1 MTALFLGVDG
11 GGTGCRARLE
21 DAQGAVLGVGIAGPA
36 ATRFGLEASW
46 KSIDTAIRSA
56 IQEANLDPTQIASIR
71 VGVGVAGLGRK
82 GARAAF
88 EAIQHP
94 FAAITFATDAMIACL
109 GAHGGEDG
117 AIVIIGTGSCGIAR
131 VGAEEFKLGGY
142 GFPISDEGSGA
153 DLGLRAVQMSLRA
166 HDGRR
171 AASPLTREIM
181 ARFNQ
186 DPTEAVTWM
195 DRATATDYA
204 TFAPTVLRQA
214 DLGDVVGRQIVQAA
228 AEHINDLVRELFA
241 LGAPRLTLIGGLAT
255 PMEAWLA
262 PDVRRRLSPPLGDA
276 ISGAMA
282 LAGRRL

>member
-1 MTALFLGVDG
+1 VTALFLGVDG

-21 DAQGAVLGVGIAGPA
+21 DAQGVVLGVGLAGPA
-36 ATRFGLEASW
+36 STRFGIDASW
-46 KSIDTAIRSA
+46 KSIESACAGAIE
-56 IQEANLDPTQIASIR
+56 EANLETAQIASIR

-82 GARAAF
+82 GAKAAL
-88 EAIQHP
+88 EAFQHP
-94 FAAITFATDAMIACL
+94 FAAMTFATDAMTACL

-117 AIVIIGTGSCGIAR
+117 AIVIIGTGSCGVAH
-131 VGAEEFKLGGY
+131 VGAREFKLGGY

-153 DLGLRAVQMSLRA
+153 DLGLRAIQMSLRA

-171 AASPLTREIM
+171 AASALTRDIM
-181 ARFNQ
+181 ARFHD

-241 LGAPRLTLIGGLAT
+241 LGAPRLSLIGGLAT

-276 ISGAMA
+276 ISGAIA
-282 LAGRRL
+282 LAGRGA

>member
-21 DAQGAVLGVGIAGPA
+21 DAQGAILGVGIAGPA
-36 ATRFGLEASW
+36 ATRFGLDASW
-46 KSIDTAIRSA
+46 KSIDSACRSA
-56 IQEANLDPTQIASIR
+56 IQEANLEPTQIASIR

-82 GARAAF
+82 GAQAAF
-88 EAIQHP
+88 EALRHP
-94 FAAITFATDAMIACL
+94 YAAITFATDAMIACL
-109 GAHGGEDG
+109 GAHAGKDG